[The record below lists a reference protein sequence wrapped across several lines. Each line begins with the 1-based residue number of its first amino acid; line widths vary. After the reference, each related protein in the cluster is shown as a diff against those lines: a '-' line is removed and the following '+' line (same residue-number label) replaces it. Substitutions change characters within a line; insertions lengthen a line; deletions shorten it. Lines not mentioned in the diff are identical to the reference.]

1 MKCITQETVETTW
14 QNIAEMEPEDA
25 GEAMF
30 HFSEAQPN
38 LLGFVMA
45 FTEDLNDDASELCT
59 YMLYVVYQMFVNA
72 SKSDIPMVTE
82 EQMEAQYNATCELLD
97 KIHDADGDPEKA
109 GVGQNLENQPHVYQ
123 YVSETLLEDNE
134 DPDEKMDISED
145 EVGEIFMMMKCIID
159 VVDSVT
165 NA

>member
-1 MKCITQETVETTW
+1 MKCIPHETVETTW
-14 QNIAEMEPEDA
+14 QDIAEMAPEDA

-45 FTEDLNDDASELCT
+45 FTEDLNEDASELCT

-72 SKSDIPMVTE
+72 STTDIPMVTE
-82 EQMEAQYNATCELLD
+82 QQMEAQYHATCDLLD

-109 GVGQNLENQPHVYQ
+109 GVGAKLENQPNVYQ
-123 YVSETLLEDNE
+123 YVSETLLEDDE
-134 DPDEKMDISED
+134 DSEEKMDISED
-145 EVGEIFMMMKCIID
+145 DAGEIFMMMKCVID

-165 NA
+165 NG